1 MNRMIAFCGLVCT
14 ECEGYLAT
22 QANDEEWKE
31 RLAARGREEYGDSS
45 MTAASVTCDGCLT
58 TGLRLCGFCST
69 CEIRACGTTRGVQN
83 CACCPDYESCTKI
96 AAFIQM
102 VPAVRHTLEAI
113 RANLS

>member
-31 RLAARGREEYGDSS
+31 RLAARGREEYGDPS

-58 TGLRLCGFCST
+58 TGTRLGGYCGT
-69 CEIRACGTTRGVQN
+69 CEIRACGTARGVQN
-83 CACCPDYESCTKI
+83 CAWCPDYESCAKI

-102 VPAVRHTLEAI
+102 VPAVRPTLEAI